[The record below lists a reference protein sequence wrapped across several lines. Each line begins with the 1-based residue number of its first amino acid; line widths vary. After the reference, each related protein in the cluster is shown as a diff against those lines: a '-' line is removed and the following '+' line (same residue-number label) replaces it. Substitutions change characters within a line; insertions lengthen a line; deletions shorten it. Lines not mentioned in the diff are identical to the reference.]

1 MNPDKLDG
9 PYNTDWDGISVTM
22 TNGKGVT
29 KTFSAGGTRPKEV
42 YALRSSEE
50 HDDAGVWHKVFMLY
64 SANTVMI
71 VEFENGIIDSTS
83 SHTYESA
90 RTVWK
95 HHIDEVGM
103 HRDDSCVE
111 GLPLGDVKL

>member
-1 MNPDKLDG
+1 MNPDMQCE
-9 PYNTDWDGISVTM
+9 TVTTM

-29 KTFSAGGTRPKEV
+29 KTFSTGSTRPKAV

-50 HDDAGVWHKVFMLY
+50 HDDAGVWVKVFMVY
-64 SANTVMI
+64 NGNTVAI
-71 VEFENGIIDSTS
+71 VEFENGIIDHYH

-95 HHIDEVGM
+95 HHIDEIGM
-103 HRDDSCVE
+103 HRDDSYIE
-111 GLPLGDVKL
+111 GLPLGDVKI